1 MIGHSIRA
9 ERKKELLTKTVED
22 WCRDIDWL
30 IKEYDLSLDRDYF
43 ETLWG
48 ALEDKCG
55 IKNSDAVEVH
65 NLIGHLVYDV
75 LDEKIQEELIKR
87 KI

>member
-55 IKNSDAVEVH
+55 IKNSDDAEVH